1 MSLEFKKDKFMS
13 CWYLKSEVIKSDKHT
28 KKVSIDEEEHR

>member
-13 CWYLKSEVIKSDKHT
+13 CWYLKSDEYTKEVST
-28 KKVSIDEEEHR
+28 DEKQQK